1 MKAFVTGATGFIG
14 GHLVRKLRERDDEV
28 VALVRS
34 PDKAWALRE
43 MGCEL
48 VQGDLGDEPA
58 MKSGLPGC
66 HAAFHSAAMYKV
78 GIPAGQHPEM
88 WEANVRGTE
97 RVLEAP
103 VEAGVQRVV
112 YISTVNAFGNTRGEV
127 FDETYDR
134 RGDGF
139 LSYYD
144 ETKFRAHQIA
154 QDLIE
159 KGAPLL
165 IAQPG
170 GVYGPGDTS
179 DLANLI
185 DQVRTRRLKFK
196 VFPHTGFNFVH
207 VEDAAE
213 GILLV
218 HDKGRIG
225 EAYVLGGQ
233 LTTMGELVEK
243 IAGLSGRR
251 PPRFTMPP
259 PLIRASVPLA
269 PLVTRIMR
277 LPPNLRE
284 LITAADGVTYWAS
297 DDKARRE
304 LGYTPR
310 DLDTGLRQTLA
321 AL

>member
-1 MKAFVTGATGFIG
+1 VKAFVTGATGFIG

-78 GIPAGQHPEM
+78 GIPSGQHPEM

-97 RVLEAP
+97 RVLEAA

-127 FDETYDR
+127 VDETYDR

-207 VEDAAE
+207 RGRCCRRDPPGPRQGPDRRGLRPGRAA
-213 GILLV
+213 
-218 HDKGRIG
+218 HDHGR
-225 EAYVLGGQ
+225 
-233 LTTMGELVEK
+233 
-243 IAGLSGRR
+243 
-251 PPRFTMPP
+251 
-259 PLIRASVPLA
+259 
-269 PLVTRIMR
+269 
-277 LPPNLRE
+277 
-284 LITAADGVTYWAS
+284 
-297 DDKARRE
+297 ARRE
-304 LGYTPR
+304 DRRT
-310 DLDTGLRQTLA
+310 LRPQATTVHHASPAHQGFRPSGAPGDSHHA
-321 AL
+321 APPEPP